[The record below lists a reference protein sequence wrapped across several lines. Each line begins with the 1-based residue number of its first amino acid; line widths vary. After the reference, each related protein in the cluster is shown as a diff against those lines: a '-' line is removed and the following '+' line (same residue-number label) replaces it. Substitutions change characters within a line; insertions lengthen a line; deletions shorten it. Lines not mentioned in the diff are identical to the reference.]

1 MTNKTIVLLSGW
13 AGSGKDA
20 AANLLVEEM
29 NFTRL
34 AFADL
39 LKEDVS
45 EKSGIPLS
53 AFHDPAEKDKPIQYM
68 YHVTPRQLLLAHALK
83 VRAADPDIY
92 SRGVAAIVEER
103 SVLGQ
108 SRFIVSDWRYKRE
121 YEVLRE
127 RLGPDACIIRGRI
140 NRPGIAVL
148 DDPSEHDLD
157 DESFDFTIMNDGCI
171 SDLRDRL
178 KAAVRFHLSA

>member
-1 MTNKTIVLLSGW
+1 MTTIVLLSGW
-13 AGSGKDA
+13 AGSGKDS

-29 NFTRL
+29 NFIRL

-53 AFHDPAEKDKPIQYM
+53 AFHDPAEKDKPIQGL
-68 YHVTPRQLLLAHALK
+68 HKVTPRQLLLAHALV

-92 SRGVAAIVEER
+92 SRGVATIV
-103 SVLGQ
+103 Q
-108 SRFIVSDWRYKRE
+108 SCNHGRFIVSDWRYKRE
-121 YEVLRE
+121 YDVLHE
-127 RLGPDACIIRGRI
+127 KLGPNVHIIRGRI
-140 NRPGIAVL
+140 QRPGLIVS

-157 DESFDFTIMNDGCI
+157 GETFDFTVTNDGCI